1 MTKNINEYGII
12 GKQVRIIYNK
22 DTNTSSILSD
32 NTSISGDVQYKTQY
46 PLFAQAVEKS
56 SNGIYAYYLYTFNGV
71 SYSLT
76 RVDCNS
82 TEMHVYNSH
91 TTVIDNTVLIHIW
104 LDSNDNYSRHA
115 DVNLLSLPGARA
127 TRVSTGVTD
136 LLPNYS
142 LTYTID
148 GQELKQLS
156 FDRTTGTYSTK
167 ELTTKVII
175 PHNYILWM
183 SDDVVCC
190 ADSWSATTLK
200 IYRIDFENST
210 LIELCELTGK
220 TTWNEYFNNFG
231 NNISNTYA
239 GSSFTFTNKQ
249 GSLSGASYGYIYKY
263 SWEGEQE
270 EKITSIMIGNTTFS
284 DVSDGDITAN
294 DVVKGKIGYG
304 LNGKVYGNLE
314 ATKQFSTVEEMNAST
329 GNKDGD
335 LAVIYKNE
343 IKLISNGDI
352 ITSITFPKTVV
363 FAEAITSSYNGV
375 LRTDIDPV
383 FELRIELNASSCSIT
398 DIFSMIDSISY
409 SSTDGITYTRTDS
422 NQDTYEI
429 GETTVEDLDE
439 HICQFIQTDK
449 GVFGG
454 LFQYASKNTAWK
466 LAPTQLTAAANNVY
480 ESIFYGK
487 NGVETGTLQNKD
499 NLTANEVV
507 YKAKIWA
514 DFNTGIVCPESMA
527 YAFKNSK
534 LTIIP
539 LLDTSKV
546 TDMNNMFYGC
556 TSLSD
561 ESLNIILTMC
571 TNATKIT
578 SNKTLKYIGLTE
590 EQANKCKTLSNYSAF
605 TAAGWTTGY
614 ADVPNDVVME

>member
-12 GKQVRIIYNK
+12 GSQVRIIYNK

-32 NTSISGDVQYKTQY
+32 STSISGDVQYKTQY
-46 PLFAQAVEKS
+46 PLFAHAVEKS
-56 SNGIYAYYLYTFNGV
+56 FNGIYAYYLYTFNGV

-82 TEMHVYNSH
+82 TKMHTSYSH

-115 DVNLLSLPGARA
+115 DVNLLSLSEARA

-220 TTWNEYFNNFG
+220 TSWDEYFNNFG

-239 GSSFTFTNKQ
+239 GSSFIFTNKQ
-249 GSLSGASYGYIYKY
+249 GSLSGTSYGYIYKY

-284 DVSDGDITAN
+284 NVSDGDITAN
-294 DVVKGKIGYG
+294 DVVKGKTGYG

-314 ATKQFSTVEEMNAST
+314 V
-329 GNKDGD
+329 
-335 LAVIYKNE
+335 
-343 IKLISNGDI
+343 
-352 ITSITFPKTVV
+352 
-363 FAEAITSSYNGV
+363 
-375 LRTDIDPV
+375 
-383 FELRIELNASSCSIT
+383 
-398 DIFSMIDSISY
+398 
-409 SSTDGITYTRTDS
+409 
-422 NQDTYEI
+422 
-429 GETTVEDLDE
+429 
-439 HICQFIQTDK
+439 
-449 GVFGG
+449 
-454 LFQYASKNTAWK
+454 
-466 LAPTQLTAAANNVY
+466 
-480 ESIFYGK
+480 
-487 NGVETGTLQNKD
+487 
-499 NLTANEVV
+499 
-507 YKAKIWA
+507 
-514 DFNTGIVCPESMA
+514 
-527 YAFKNSK
+527 
-534 LTIIP
+534 
-539 LLDTSKV
+539 
-546 TDMNNMFYGC
+546 
-556 TSLSD
+556 
-561 ESLNIILTMC
+561 
-571 TNATKIT
+571 
-578 SNKTLKYIGLTE
+578 GLTKAEYE
-590 EQANKCKTLSNYSAF
+590 EALA
-605 TAAGWTTGY
+605 TALLIKPDEKGTNIRDNEMT
-614 ADVPNDVVME
+614 P